1 MRLDCSLAS
10 AAMIQVNG
18 QPLALSAKNLVTLL
32 HERGVN
38 TAGKG
43 IAVALN
49 GAVVPRAAWGE
60 TRLRAGDTVEIV
72 LGPSGRLKRTRA
84 SHV

>member
-1 MRLDCSLAS
+1 MSDTS

-18 QPLALSAKNLVTLL
+18 QPLSLSTENLAALLD
-32 HERGVN
+32 ERGVN
-38 TAGKG
+38 AAGKG

-72 LGPSGRLKRTRA
+72 LARQGG
-84 SHV
+84 

>member
-1 MRLDCSLAS
+1 MSDAS

-18 QPLALSAKNLVTLL
+18 QSLVLSAKTLAAL
-32 HERGVN
+32 LDERGVN
-38 TAGKG
+38 IAGKG

-60 TRLRAGDTVEIV
+60 TRLRAADAVEIV
-72 LGPSGRLKRTRA
+72 LARQGG
-84 SHV
+84 

>member
-1 MRLDCSLAS
+1 
-10 AAMIQVNG
+10 MIQVNG
-18 QPLALSAKNLVTLL
+18 QPLALSAKNLGTLL

-49 GAVVPRAAWGE
+49 GAVVPRAAWAE
-60 TRLRAGDTVEIV
+60 TRLQAGDTVDIV
-72 LGPSGRLKRTRA
+72 LARQGG
-84 SHV
+84 

>member
-1 MRLDCSLAS
+1 MSDAS

-18 QPLALSAKNLVTLL
+18 QPLVLSAKHLAALL

-49 GAVVPRAAWGE
+49 GAVVPRATWGE

-72 LGPSGRLKRTRA
+72 LARQGG
-84 SHV
+84 

>member
-1 MRLDCSLAS
+1 VLDTS

-18 QPLALSAKNLVTLL
+18 QPLALSAKHLADLL
-32 HERGVN
+32 YERGVN

-72 LGPSGRLKRTRA
+72 LARQGG
-84 SHV
+84 

>member
-1 MRLDCSLAS
+1 MSDAS

-18 QPLALSAKNLVTLL
+18 QPLVLSAKHLAALL

-38 TAGKG
+38 IAGKG

-49 GAVVPRAAWGE
+49 GAVVPRVTWGE

-72 LGPSGRLKRTRA
+72 LARQGG
-84 SHV
+84 